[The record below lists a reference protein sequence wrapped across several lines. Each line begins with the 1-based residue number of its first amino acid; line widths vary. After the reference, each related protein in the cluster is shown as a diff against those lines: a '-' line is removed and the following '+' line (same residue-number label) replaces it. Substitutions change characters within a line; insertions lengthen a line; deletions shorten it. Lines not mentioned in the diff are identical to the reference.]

1 MCHNNQKVIPPIK
14 LKDFPKFSISI
25 WNFTV
30 ELEVTLNLFFSR
42 GKLTVYNNKR
52 SSEVMAHVL
61 RSHTCKDFDVKF
73 LTEVISS
80 AVPRETVVT
89 KILKTEILGLQ

>member
-1 MCHNNQKVIPPIK
+1 
-14 LKDFPKFSISI
+14 
-25 WNFTV
+25 
-30 ELEVTLNLFFSR
+30 
-42 GKLTVYNNKR
+42 
-52 SSEVMAHVL
+52 MAHVL

-80 AVPRETVVT
+80 AVPCETVVT